1 MLWYK
6 AWLETRARFLIGLA
20 LLVCSASALVLTY
33 PKVQQVLTTMPSMD
47 LGGPLGEKVREA
59 ARLASTYP
67 GYVWSQWFGQNLIQ
81 LWTIFAVI
89 LGSGGLLSQM
99 SGGGGLFTLSLPVSR
114 RELVTVRAAAGLA
127 ELLLL
132 AVVPSLV
139 ISILSPGI
147 GQRYGVGDALVHAT
161 CLFVAGAVFYCLSFL
176 LSTVFS
182 DVWRPLLLALL
193 AAGLLALADQFVDGL
208 SRYSVIGA
216 MNGER
221 YFRGG
226 GLPWPG
232 LLISVALSAVMLYS
246 AAVNL
251 ARRDF

>member
-6 AWLETRARFLIGLA
+6 AWLETRSRFLIGLA
-20 LLVCSASALVLTY
+20 LLICSATALVFTY
-33 PKVQQVLTTMPSMD
+33 PKFQQLLTTVPSMD
-47 LGGPLGEKVREA
+47 LGGELGRKVREA
-59 ARLASTYP
+59 AIVASSYR
-67 GYVWSQWFGQNLIQ
+67 GYVWSQWYSQNLIQ

-99 SGGGGLFTLSLPVSR
+99 SSGGGLFTLSLPVPR
-114 RELVTVRAAAGLA
+114 RELLTVRAATGLA
-127 ELLLL
+127 ELLIL

-139 ISILSPGI
+139 IPLLSPGV
-147 GQRYGVGDALVHAT
+147 GQSYAIGDALVHAL
-161 CLFVAGAVFYCLSFL
+161 CLFVAGAVFFSLSFL

-182 DVWRPLLLALL
+182 DVWRPLLLALF
-193 AAGLLALADQFVDGL
+193 AAGLLALAEQFVDGL

-216 MNGER
+216 MNGES

-232 LLISVALSAVMLYS
+232 LFVSVALSAAMLYG
-246 AAVNL
+246 AVVNL